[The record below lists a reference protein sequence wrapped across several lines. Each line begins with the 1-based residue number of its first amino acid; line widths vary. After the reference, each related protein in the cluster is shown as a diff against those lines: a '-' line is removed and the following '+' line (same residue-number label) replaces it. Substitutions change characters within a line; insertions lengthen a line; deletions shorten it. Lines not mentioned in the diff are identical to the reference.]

1 MLHPFSHL
9 RHAGHLFVIGMALAA
24 IPSIRPAL
32 AQAALPVTEVAS
44 GVYVHRGAHAEANSE
59 NDGGIANIG
68 FIVGARSVAVIDTG
82 GSPTIGLGLLSAIR
96 EVTDRPIA
104 YVINTH
110 FHPDHILGNS
120 AFAAEGP
127 VFIGHSNLPAALRA
141 RQESYL
147 ARAAETLG
155 QSVSEAWLVLP
166 GHLVSAR
173 ETIDLGGRRLILE
186 AHPPAH
192 TDSDLTVLDE
202 ATGTLF
208 AGDLV
213 FLERVPAVDGS
224 VLGWLAV
231 LGSLAQFP
239 AQKVVPGHG
248 PVAAPWPAAMAD
260 ERRYLELIV
269 AETRRI
275 LTAGGTLQAATAKVG
290 LSEKGRWQLFDNYN
304 ARNVTAAYTELE
316 WE

>member
-1 MLHPFSHL
+1 MLRPFSHL
-9 RHAGHLFVIGMALAA
+9 RRAGHLFVIA
-24 IPSIRPAL
+24 IAVATISSTRPAL
-32 AQAALPVTEVAS
+32 AQMALPVSEVAP
-44 GVYVHRGAHAEANSE
+44 GVYVYGGEHAEANPE

-68 FIVGARSVAVIDTG
+68 FIVGERSVAVIDTG
-82 GSPTIGLGLLSAIR
+82 GSPKIGRALLGAIR
-96 EVTDRPIA
+96 QVTDRPIG
-104 YVINTH
+104 YVVNTH

-120 AFAAEGP
+120 AFSVEAP
-127 VFIGHSNLPAALRA
+127 VFIGHTNLPAALRA

-155 QSVSEAWLVLP
+155 QAVSEAWLVLP
-166 GHLVSAR
+166 EHLVNAR
-173 ETIDLGGRRLILE
+173 ETIDLGGRLLILE

-213 FLERVPAVDGS
+213 FVERIPAVDGS
-224 VLGWLAV
+224 ILGWLAV
-231 LGSLAQFP
+231 LDGLAQIP
-239 AQKVVPGHG
+239 AEKVVPGHG
-248 PVAAPWPAAMAD
+248 PVAAAWPDALAD
-260 ERRYLELIV
+260 ERRYLGLIV

-275 LTAGGTLQAATAKVG
+275 LAAGGTLQDATAKVG
-290 LSEKGRWQLFDNYN
+290 LSEKGRWQLFDDYN

>member
-1 MLHPFSHL
+1 MSHPFSHL
-9 RHAGHLFVIGMALAA
+9 RRAGHLFVIAIAVAA
-24 IPSIRPAL
+24 IPPACPAF
-32 AQAALPVTEVAS
+32 AQAALSVTEVAP
-44 GVYVHRGAHAEANSE
+44 GVYVYRGEHAEANPE

-68 FIVGARSVAVIDTG
+68 FVVGTRSVAIIDTG
-82 GSPTIGLGLLSAIR
+82 GSPVIGTALLSAIR
-96 EVTDRPIA
+96 EVTDRPIG
-104 YVINTH
+104 YVVNTH

-120 AFAAEGP
+120 AFSAEAP
-127 VFIGHSNLPAALRA
+127 VFIGHANLPAALRA

-155 QSVSEAWLVLP
+155 QDVSEAWFVLP
-166 GHLVSAR
+166 KHLVSTR
-173 ETIDLGGRRLILE
+173 ETIDLGDRVLILE

-213 FLERVPAVDGS
+213 FLERIPAVDGS

-231 LGSLAQFP
+231 LDRLAEIP
-239 AQKVVPGHG
+239 ARKVVPGHG
-248 PVAAPWPAAMAD
+248 PVAAAWPDALAD
-260 ERRYLELIV
+260 ERRYLKVIV
-269 AETRRI
+269 TETRRI
-275 LTAGGTLQAATAKVG
+275 LAAGGTLQAATATVG
-290 LSEKGRWQLFDNYN
+290 LSEKGRWLLFDDYN